1 MILARVTQEQ
11 PNLNPTHQL
20 HNVHEIHIMA
30 AGVASL
36 RCSLRAV
43 SGDLFQIS
51 RPRLSQ
57 ITGSTTS
64 RFLTTISTRAAA
76 AATQSF
82 SPESQPP
89 TWSQTKENTRL
100 VPVSA
105 SYFTG
110 NSDFYDNWLALQ
122 DLQRKYQTLPTV
134 PMAEAPPAKWKTL
147 AQYRGI
153 VGMSVKAARYK
164 KIIDILD
171 RLNCINPAVI
181 PEDVRTALDMYRR
194 DLAQAESQ
202 ARPQVLDHLGRA
214 RGVGRRKT
222 SVARVLLSEGTGEVL
237 VNGKPLAL
245 VFERLHDRMS
255 AVHPLTATER
265 MSKYNVWASVMG
277 GGKTGQAEALT
288 LGVARALLVH
298 EPALKPALR
307 RGELDTF
314 ASSTLFPRCFTDFP
328 QLALLPVIPG
338 WLNVRSP
345 VMSRL
350 ARCLPGSS
358 VKVEKSLHC
367 VSGQCV
373 ISSMAF
379 PYLEIHGMPLMRLGY
394 KCYVYVVF
402 RLVNP

>member
-1 MILARVTQEQ
+1 
-11 PNLNPTHQL
+11 
-20 HNVHEIHIMA
+20 MA
-30 AGVASL
+30 AGIASL
-36 RCSLRAV
+36 RCSFRAAL
-43 SGDLFQIS
+43 GDLFQFS

-57 ITGSTTS
+57 FTSTTTS
-64 RFLTTISTRAAA
+64 RFLTTSTTRT
-76 AATQSF
+76 ATAEAQSY

-89 TWSQTKENTRL
+89 TWSQTKEKTRL

-171 RLNCINPAVI
+171 RLNCIDPAVI
-181 PEDVRTALDMYRR
+181 PEDVLTALDMYRR
-194 DLAQAESQ
+194 NQAQIESQ
-202 ARPQVLDHLGRA
+202 VKPQELDHLGRA

-222 SVARVLLSEGTGEVL
+222 SVARVLLSEGTGQVL
-237 VNGKPLAL
+237 VNGKSLAD
-245 VFERLHDRMS
+245 VFERLHDRRS
-255 AVHPLTATER
+255 AVFPLIATER
-265 MSKYNVWASVMG
+265 MSKYNVWATVMG

-307 RGELDTF
+307 RGKLDTF
-314 ASSTLFPRCFTDFP
+314 LIPYSLSFTRWLTDSLQP
-328 QLALLPVIPG
+328 MLLPVIPG
-338 WLNVRSP
+338 WLNVRSLAT
-345 VMSRL
+345 SRL

-358 VKVEKSLHC
+358 VKMEEVLTLHIRP
-367 VSGQCV
+367 VSNILNDWRFV
-373 ISSMAF
+373 S
-379 PYLEIHGMPLMRLGY
+379 
-394 KCYVYVVF
+394 
-402 RLVNP
+402 

>member
-1 MILARVTQEQ
+1 
-11 PNLNPTHQL
+11 
-20 HNVHEIHIMA
+20 MA

-57 ITGSTTS
+57 LAGATTS
-64 RFLTTISTRAAA
+64 RFLTTSTTRAAA
-76 AATQSF
+76 AETHSY
-82 SPESQPP
+82 SPEQPP
-89 TWSQTKENTRL
+89 TWSQTKEKTRL

-181 PEDVRTALDMYRR
+181 PEDVRMALDMYRR
-194 DLAQAESQ
+194 DLAQAENQ
-202 ARPQVLDHLGRA
+202 GKPKVLDHLGRA

-222 SVARVLLSEGTGEVL
+222 SVARVLLSEGTGQVL
-237 VNGKPLAL
+237 INGKPLAD
-245 VFERLHDRMS
+245 VFERVHERES
-255 AVHPLTATER
+255 AVFPLIATER

-307 RGELDTF
+307 RAGVVTRD
-314 ASSTLFPRCFTDFP
+314 PRM
-328 QLALLPVIPG
+328 VERKKPG
-338 WLNVRSP
+338 HVK
-345 VMSRL
+345 
-350 ARCLPGSS
+350 ARKMPAW
-358 VKVEKSLHC
+358 VK
-367 VSGQCV
+367 
-373 ISSMAF
+373 
-379 PYLEIHGMPLMRLGY
+379 R
-394 KCYVYVVF
+394 
-402 RLVNP
+402 